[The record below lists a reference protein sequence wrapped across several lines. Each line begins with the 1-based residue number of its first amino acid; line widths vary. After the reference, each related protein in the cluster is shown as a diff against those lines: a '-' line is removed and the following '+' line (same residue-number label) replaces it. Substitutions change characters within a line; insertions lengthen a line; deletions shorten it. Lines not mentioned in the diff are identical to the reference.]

1 MARTAVIQARIDPA
15 VKEQAQKVLETLHIS
30 MSEAISLY
38 LTQVALHRGIPFEIR
53 IPNRVTLAALQDGE
67 EKRNL
72 RAVASVDELFGELD
86 T

>member
-1 MARTAVIQARIDPA
+1 MAKTAVIQARIDPA

-38 LTQVALHRGIPFEIR
+38 LTQVALQRGIPFEIR
-53 IPNRVTLAALQDGE
+53 IPNETTLSALRDAE
-67 EKRNL
+67 ERKHL
-72 RAVASVDELFGELD
+72 RTADSVDELFGEMD